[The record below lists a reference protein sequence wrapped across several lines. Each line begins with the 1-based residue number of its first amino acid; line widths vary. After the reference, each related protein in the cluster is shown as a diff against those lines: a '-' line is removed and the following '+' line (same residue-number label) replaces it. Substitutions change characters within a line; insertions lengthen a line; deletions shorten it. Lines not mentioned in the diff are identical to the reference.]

1 MTTVNTTGSTHVDP
15 AELQLRLTSDTP
27 PRLLDV
33 RTPAE
38 FAAAHIPGSYNVP
51 LDTLREH
58 REVLRRRLDPD
69 VVLVCRSG
77 ARARQAGQVLAATG
91 LAGHSVL
98 NGGMVGWEATGAP
111 VNRGRDRWDLERQ
124 VRFAA
129 GSLVLGGV
137 LGSIVVPQLKWLA
150 GAIGAGLVFAGV
162 TGTCGMG
169 MLLARMPWNRDRSYD
184 IDAVLA
190 ALSEDR

>member
-1 MTTVNTTGSTHVDP
+1 MTIARNSHVDP
-15 AELQLRLTSDTP
+15 AELQRLLASDNP
-27 PRLLDV
+27 PWLLDV

-38 FAAAHIPGSYNVP
+38 YASAHIPGSYNVP

-58 REVLRRRLDPD
+58 REELQRHLDTD

-77 ARARQAGQVLAATG
+77 ARARHAEEVLAATG
-91 LAGHSVL
+91 LRGISVL
-98 NGGMVGWEATGAP
+98 SGGMVGWESAGAP
-111 VNRGRDRWDLERQ
+111 VNRGHDRWDIERQ

-137 LGSIVVPQLKWLA
+137 LGSIAVPRLKWLA

-184 IDAVLA
+184 IDVVLT
-190 ALSEDR
+190 ALAEGR

>member
-1 MTTVNTTGSTHVDP
+1 MTIARNTHVES
-15 AELQLRLTSDTP
+15 AELQRLLASVNP

-33 RTPAE
+33 RTPVE
-38 FAAAHIPGSYNVP
+38 FAAAHIPGAYNVP

-58 REVLRRRLDPD
+58 REELRRHLDAD
-69 VVLVCRSG
+69 LVLVCRSG
-77 ARARQAGQVLAATG
+77 ARARQAEQVLAATG
-91 LAGHSVL
+91 LPGLSVL
-98 NGGMVGWEATGAP
+98 SGGLSGWEAAGAP

-137 LGSIVVPQLKWLA
+137 LGSIAVPRLKWLA

-184 IDAVLA
+184 IEAVLT
-190 ALSEDR
+190 ALSEGR